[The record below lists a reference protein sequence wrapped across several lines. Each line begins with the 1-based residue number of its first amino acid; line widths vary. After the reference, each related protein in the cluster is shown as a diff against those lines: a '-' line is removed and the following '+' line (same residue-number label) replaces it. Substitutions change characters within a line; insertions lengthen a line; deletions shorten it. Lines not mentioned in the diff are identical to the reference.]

1 MQDRGWIL
9 AKKGLEKSGK
19 PNLLADEELVVLA
32 VMSSILTGHET
43 IILTRDNDLL
53 EQFYKLIYLI
63 DTHYVSM
70 LVADEYVK
78 QPMNFPAMDMPSVTE
93 TQNLFDGDNNELIW
107 LPGGYL
113 KSPALLPTVFEF
125 VQLYCFCLAK
135 IDNRERVSFLNFSAE
150 REMSALF
157 DVKGP
162 TNGQNTL
169 LLGKR
174 NCHVYFAPN
183 VAGFAG
189 KAAIAHDKIAHADGL
204 SFPTVDRELSLKRIE
219 RTARIAHPADISEA
233 SPPDP
238 LGLSLATYR
247 ATARLGLQLVR

>member
-1 MQDRGWIL
+1 M
-9 AKKGLEKSGK
+9 
-19 PNLLADEELVVLA
+19 LA

-135 IDNRERVSFLNFSAE
+135 IDNRERVSFLNFTLSGKCQ
-150 REMSALF
+150 RCSMSR
-157 DVKGP
+157 GP
-162 TNGQNTL
+162 PTDKTHSYLENATVMSTL
-169 LLGKR
+169 L
-174 NCHVYFAPN
+174 PMWQ
-183 VAGFAG
+183 
-189 KAAIAHDKIAHADGL
+189 
-204 SFPTVDRELSLKRIE
+204 
-219 RTARIAHPADISEA
+219 A
-233 SPPDP
+233 SPEK
-238 LGLSLATYR
+238 LQSLMTKY
-247 ATARLGLQLVR
+247 AR